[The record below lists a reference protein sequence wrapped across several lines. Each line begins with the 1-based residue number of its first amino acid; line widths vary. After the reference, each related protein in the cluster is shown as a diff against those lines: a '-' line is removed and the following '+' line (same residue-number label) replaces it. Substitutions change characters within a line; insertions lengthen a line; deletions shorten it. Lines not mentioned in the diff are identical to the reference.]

1 MGQALATEAIVEC
14 IRSGGVGEAESNIEL
29 LGLVPTPAAADW
41 DASVTVE
48 RINLWEN
55 TAKASQRKC
64 EFDQMREVLFV
75 READDLALATSHLA
89 QSSSASRVKP
99 SAPPPIIESDFR
111 LSTLSRAWC
120 GRGKLK
126 TK

>member
-1 MGQALATEAIVEC
+1 VGQALAAEAIAEC

-48 RINLWEN
+48 LWEN
-55 TAKASQRKC
+55 TAKASRRKC

-75 READDLALATSHLA
+75 REAGDLALATSHLA
-89 QSSSASRVKP
+89 QSSSASCFTVGAANR
-99 SAPPPIIESDFR
+99 R
-111 LSTLSRAWC
+111 SR
-120 GRGKLK
+120 
-126 TK
+126 